1 MWKYLRRLSPPEPV
15 MTNPPWPMDLAGFRI
30 GNSEIPTFYGRL
42 TTLTEAPDLWASN
55 SDVAI
60 SDRRSPLKT
69 SRHPR
74 DPRRDSLWH
83 WLRRVEDTKI
93 QRSSVHGHPTRR
105 CHAAPPEKSCISC
118 QCSVC
123 SVWKT
128 VTKNTPHGFRF
139 VLADSSDSQCI
150 QVDPRVPLFLGQVQP
165 IILQLGC
172 HLVFHTSL
180 KHWGQHVHWE
190 S

>member
-1 MWKYLRRLSPPEPV
+1 MEISSTSFTTRASDDKSTLTDGPRRVSDWKFG
-15 MTNPPWPMDLAGFRI
+15 NP
-30 GNSEIPTFYGRL
+30 SEIL

-69 SRHPR
+69 SRRPR

-105 CHAAPPEKSCISC
+105 CHAAPPDSSCISC

-123 SVWKT
+123 SVRSVSSKIHRT
-128 VTKNTPHGFRF
+128 VFVLFRF
-139 VLADSSDSQCI
+139 SASSDSSQCI

-180 KHWGQHVHWE
+180 KHWGQYGHWE